1 MRRNWLTGKR
11 AAQLGPEPV
20 RRWPVEPERE
30 SVWDYPRPPRAER
43 VSRRAR
49 IVHAGTL
56 VLDTTDL
63 VRVLETSHP
72 PTYYV
77 PRSEFRV
84 PLRPASRL
92 TMCEWKGEACYV
104 DIAVPGVAPLA
115 AAGWWYPQPDLRYPQ
130 LTDRVA
136 VYADRFDEITLD
148 GQPVT
153 PQPGGFYGGW
163 ITPEIAGPFKGSPG
177 TQGW

>member
-1 MRRNWLTGKR
+1 MRRPGLNGKKAGQQR
-11 AAQLGPEPV
+11 SGSV
-20 RRWPVEPERE
+20 RRWPVEPGQE

-49 IVHAGTL
+49 IVHGGTL
-56 VLDTTDL
+56 VLDTDDV

-72 PTYYV
+72 PTYYL

-84 PLRPASRL
+84 PLRAAPRL
-92 TMCEWKGEACYV
+92 TMCEWKGEASYI
-104 DIAVPGVAPLA
+104 DLDVPGAAPLCEG
-115 AAGWWYPQPDLRYPQ
+115 GWWYPQPDLRYPQ

-136 VYADRFDEITLD
+136 VYVGRFDEVTLD
-148 GQPVT
+148 GELVT

-163 ITPEIAGPFKGSPG
+163 VTADVVGPFKGGPG
-177 TQGW
+177 TAGW

>member
-1 MRRNWLTGKR
+1 MRWKKPGQRLSPSVDVHPV
-11 AAQLGPEPV
+11 GPGQ
-20 RRWPVEPERE
+20 E

-49 IVHAGTL
+49 IVHGGTL

-72 PTYYV
+72 PTYYL

-84 PLRPASRL
+84 PLLPATRL

-104 DIAVPGVAPLA
+104 DIAVPGVAPLDA
-115 AAGWWYPQPDLRYPQ
+115 VGWWYPQPDLRYPQ

-136 VYADRFDEITLD
+136 VYPGRFDEVTLD
-148 GQPVT
+148 GAPVT

-163 ITPEIAGPFKGSPG
+163 ITAEVVGPFKGSPG